1 MFWLTVRF
9 AIFGVIWVLLGKRI
23 WFFPNILA
31 EEASFKELLRFWPE
45 PNKED
50 EKPPK
55 WTSRLAF
62 ALVLGLVTW
71 FCVHYAPDEAARTR
85 FVSIRIASL
94 PLLSFH
100 FWSLHYYIFCLIQ
113 VSKESIKHHRWCSR
127 VVSEIGLVWKA
138 SRGSDC
144 SKRYKY
150 ECNIW

>member
-1 MFWLTVRF
+1 MRF

-100 FWSLHYYIFCLIQ
+100 F
-113 VSKESIKHHRWCSR
+113 
-127 VVSEIGLVWKA
+127 
-138 SRGSDC
+138 
-144 SKRYKY
+144 
-150 ECNIW
+150 